1 MPAAVAVATLML
13 LSLCGA
19 AIAKGGLQWGLLVI
33 SLGSGTTLLVQQ
45 RRWRSQQAL
54 LLSLMLLLCALRGS
68 HAAHIGPGPLDP
80 VHHLAQAGELQ
91 QLEGRWQQDSSPKDG
106 QCRGLVLVR
115 RLDGQRV
122 DGLTEVLL
130 NPCSQALRA
139 GALVETRGQLRKPSL
154 SHHPLLPSPAQRL
167 ARHNSWSQFKT
178 AELKVVGQRW
188 SPLADARRR
197 IEEQFRA
204 VLGAEQG
211 PVLAALVLGGAQVEL
226 PEELRQAFRVAGLS
240 HALAASGFHL
250 SVLLG
255 SVLVVT
261 RSWPRWGR
269 LFAGIGAMLV
279 FLALAGAQASVVRAV
294 LMGLAGLLIQQSGGK
309 SRPLGVLLATLVLM
323 LWLHPAWARS
333 IGFQFSAAAT
343 AGLVLTAPGLEARLK
358 PHLPSKAQGLAG
370 ALAVPLAA
378 MAWTLPL
385 QWLHFGAMPLY
396 ALVANLLASP
406 LLMALTLLSMGLALV
421 VLLLPGG
428 LVSLIAP
435 LITLPMQALAF
446 LLLRVVT
453 AISHWP
459 WAQVLTGRPQWWM
472 VLVVVL
478 TVVSCCTRTTRGRKA
493 PVVLLPLSLLALGL
507 HGAELMADAVVHVEQ
522 WGRQWVLLRHQ
533 GRAALIS
540 SSGDAL
546 SCRVARQL
554 GHGSGHGRFD
564 WVAVLDPVASDAHRC
579 WTDQAHTLVAE
590 PWGLN
595 PLQRGQRLTSPGLE
609 LKPLT
614 SQGRHFALQA
624 GQRRVRLQR
633 HGLRLSATGGP
644 GAGS

>member
-1 MPAAVAVATLML
+1 MPSAVAVATLML

-19 AIAKGGLQWGLLVI
+19 AVSEGGLQWGLLVGT
-33 SLGSGTTLLVQQ
+33 LGSCATLLVRQ
-45 RRWRSQQAL
+45 RRWTNPQAL
-54 LLSLMLLLCALRGS
+54 LLSLMLLVSALRGG

-80 VHHLAQAGELQ
+80 IHHPAQAGELQ
-91 QLEGRWQQDSSPKDG
+91 RLEGRWQQDASPREG
-106 QCRGLVLVR
+106 HCRGLVQVQ
-115 RLDGQRV
+115 RLEGQRV
-122 DGLTEVLL
+122 HGLTEVLL
-130 NPCSQALRA
+130 TPCRQSLHA
-139 GALVETRGQLRKPSL
+139 GALVEARGQLRKPIL

-167 ARHNSWSQFKT
+167 ARQNSWSQFKT
-178 AELKVVGQRW
+178 EELKVVGQRW

-197 IEEQFRA
+197 IQNQFEA
-204 VLGAEQG
+204 VLGPEQG
-211 PVLAALVLGGAQVEL
+211 PMLAALVLGGAQVEL
-226 PEELRQAFRVAGLS
+226 PEQLRQAFRVAGLS

-255 SVLVVT
+255 SVLLIT
-261 RSWPRWGR
+261 RSWPARGR
-269 LFAGIGAMLV
+269 LLAGVGAMLV

-294 LMGLAGLLIQQSGGK
+294 LMGLAGLLIHQTGGK
-309 SRPLGVLLATLVLM
+309 SRPLGVLLASLVLM

-358 PHLPSKAQGLAG
+358 PHLPPRAQGLAG

-378 MAWTLPL
+378 MVWTLPL

-406 LLMALTLLSMGLALV
+406 LLMALTLLSMGLALL

-428 LVSLIAP
+428 WLTLIAP

-446 LLLRVVT
+446 LLLHLVT

-478 TVVSCCTRTTRGRKA
+478 TVLSSCNPGTRRLRA
-493 PVVLLPLSLLALGL
+493 PVLLLPLSLLALGL
-507 HGAELMADAVVHVEQ
+507 HGAALMADAVVHVEQ

-540 SSGDAL
+540 SSGDTL
-546 SCRVARQL
+546 SCRVAQQL
-554 GHGSGHGRFD
+554 GQGSGHARFD
-564 WVAVLDPVASDAHRC
+564 WVAVLDPVATDAHRC
-579 WTDQAHTLVAE
+579 WTDQAHTVVAE
-590 PWGLN
+590 QVGLE
-595 PLQRGQRLTSPGLE
+595 PLQRGQRLASPGLE

-614 SQGRHFALQA
+614 SRGRHFALQA
-624 GQRRVRLQR
+624 GQRRLHMQR
-633 HGLRLSATGGP
+633 HGLRLSATGRP
-644 GAGS
+644 EAGS